1 MGFEFFI
8 ARRHLT
14 RRRKT
19 GFISLVSLI
28 SVLGIGIGVAAL
40 IIVLSVMSGFDRDF
54 KEKVINVQPH
64 LMIRKVGGIENADK
78 DVATIHRHNIP
89 GLVTVARFVEGQAIL
104 RSTKNATGVVVKGL
118 DPKTEDLSIFEKHMI
133 SGTLNFEDSVQVEKK
148 RFLWFFKRKIENRY
162 GSLFLGEYLASTL
175 GVQVGDVIYLITPVL
190 EKQNPLM
197 PNTVYVKTWP
207 FLVRG
212 IFRVGMSDFD
222 TSLALVN
229 IEQAQKVYQLW
240 NKVSGISIRLQD
252 ADQAEKWKWILSGDF
267 TNEYIISS
275 WFDWN
280 PNFFRALQLEKSMMA
295 ILLSL
300 IILVAAFNI
309 ISTLTMVVMEKT
321 RDIGILR
328 ALGAT
333 RAAIRKIFVIQ
344 GFTIGFFGV
353 AIGVCLGVPCALHVD
368 EVAKF
373 LRETFG
379 LEVFPSNIYYLDK
392 IPSLVRVEDILMVVG
407 FALLTSVV
415 AGFYPAHRAA
425 SLKPVEALRYE

>member
-1 MGFEFFI
+1 MSFEFFI

-28 SVLGIGIGVAAL
+28 SVLGIAIGVAAL

-54 KEKVINVQPH
+54 KEKVVNVQPH
-64 LMIRKVGGIENADK
+64 LMIRKVNGIDDAAK
-78 DVATIHRHNIP
+78 DVASIRSHNIP
-89 GLVTVARFVEGQAIL
+89 GLISVSRFVEGQAIL

-118 DPKTEDLSIFEKHMI
+118 DPQTEDLSIFEKHMV
-133 SGTLNFEDSVQVEKK
+133 SGTLNFQDSVQIERK
-148 RFLWFFKRKIENRY
+148 RFLWFFRRKIENRY

-175 GVQVGDVIYLITPVL
+175 GTQIGDIVYLITPIP
-190 EKQNPLM
+190 EKQNPFV
-197 PNTVYVKTWP
+197 PNTIYVKTWP

-222 TSLALVN
+222 TNLALVN
-229 IEQAQKVYQLW
+229 IEQAQKVYQLGS
-240 NKVSGISIRLQD
+240 KVSGISIRLRD
-252 ADQAEKWKWILSGDF
+252 ADQAEKWKWILAGDF
-267 TNEYIISS
+267 TNDYILSS

-280 PNFFRALQLEKSMMA
+280 PNFFRALQLEKSMMS

-321 RDIGILR
+321 KDIGILR

-333 RAAIRKIFVIQ
+333 RSSIRRIFVIQ
-344 GFTIGFFGV
+344 GVTIGFFGV
-353 AIGVCLGVPCALHVD
+353 FIGVCLGIPCALNVN
-368 EVAKF
+368 EVARF

-392 IPSLVRVEDILMVVG
+392 IPSLLRMEDIAMVVG
-407 FALLTSVV
+407 FALLTAVL

-425 SLKPVEALRYE
+425 RLKPVEALRYE